1 MIFLPVLQTIS
12 PPDPWGLLTAVT
24 FMVAG
29 VGSVVAGIL
38 GRVVQ
43 KRPYPVPVLIALVG
57 IADLAY
63 AWKYAQ
69 LILPGF
75 PGNPIPSAEIRPFM
89 FLISLVA
96 LSVPVGFWWTGD
108 RELRLMQQTNE
119 RVEQE
124 RNLAQFMEAQ
134 LKQQLTNM
142 QDEKASQQRMFAEFK
157 QLIITN
163 VSHELQTPLAISLGY
178 IDMIF
183 SGTFG
188 DVSSSPLN
196 APLQSVQLSNRRMSA
211 VVERMVHSVREP
223 VFQLADMAL
232 IVRQV
237 IDDPDI
243 WINTR
248 RNPADVTIRADI
260 GDRLDVIGDVKM
272 LRLAVSELLNNALK
286 FKATTVTVSAFEQ
299 SGEVVVRVTDDGIGI
314 SRRFHKLIFEPMFQ
328 VRMDSK
334 RPFEGAGMGL
344 AVVERVARVHDGFV
358 QVESRL
364 GQGAIFSFTMPA
376 QQSDV
381 IAANQE

>member
-96 LSVPVGFWWTGD
+96 LSVPIGFWWTGD
-108 RELRLMQQTNE
+108 RELRLMQRTNE

-134 LKQQLTNM
+134 LKQQLASI
-142 QDEKASQQRMFAEFK
+142 QEDKAVQQRMFGELK

-188 DVSSSPLN
+188 DVSNSPLN
-196 APLQSVQLSNRRMSA
+196 APLTTVHSSARRMSA
-211 VVERMVHSVREP
+211 VVERMVNSVREP
-223 VFQLADMAL
+223 VYQLADMAL
-232 IVRQV
+232 IVRQTL
-237 IDDPDI
+237 DDPDI
-243 WINTR
+243 WLNTR
-248 RNPADVTIRADI
+248 RNPADVAIRADI
-260 GDRLDVIGDVKM
+260 GDGLDVVGDVKM
-272 LRLAVSELLNNALK
+272 LRLAVFELLNNALK

-299 SGEVVVRVTDDGIGI
+299 AGEVVVRVADDGIGI
-314 SRRFHKLIFEPMFQ
+314 SRRFHKLIFEAMFQ

-344 AVVERVARVHDGFV
+344 AVVERIARVHDGFV

-364 GQGAIFSFTMPA
+364 GQGAIFTFTMPA

-381 IAANQE
+381 VVTQE

>member
-344 AVVERVARVHDGFV
+344 AVVERIARVHDGFV

-376 QQSDV
+376 QQSVDTP
-381 IAANQE
+381 QE